1 MSKTQQSEVQMQDR
15 RHFIKSLFGLG
26 TALDVAEAPAQA
38 QTNSSSSATAKPA
51 RQSGTF
57 RFYWTDL
64 RTGQVGFPSGQVIG
78 AGMPGSLMKIVAA
91 TALLESRILKS
102 EQKFECRGT
111 YACDKNESVHCLY
124 PHGIVDLPR
133 AIGLSCNIYFA
144 QAADKLSPTVFLRYA
159 KDFGFS
165 DPVGAF
171 PSGTFPSKPQYPSWK
186 YALGLAPDFQ
196 PTALQI
202 MRMSALVATRGNV
215 PYMHSAEAPDPDGEP
230 FTLHLEANT
239 YEVLQQGMEIACR
252 QGTGKKLDPLN
263 TMHIA
268 LKTGTTPHGK
278 AFQSWVTGY
287 FPWKN
292 PRYAFCLRSQ
302 AGTSYDQAIP
312 ALKKF
317 LFGTKWP

>member
-1 MSKTQQSEVQMQDR
+1 MSRKQSEIELPDR

-26 TALDVAEAPAQA
+26 TALDAAEAPAQA
-38 QTNSSSSATAKPA
+38 QNKSPAPDAKPA
-51 RQSGTF
+51 QQPGSF

-64 RTGQVGFPSGQVIG
+64 RTGQIGFPSGQVVG
-78 AGMPGSLMKIVAA
+78 SGMPGSLMKLVAA
-91 TALLESRILKS
+91 AALLESRILKA
-102 EQKFECRGT
+102 EEKFECRGT
-111 YACDKNESVHCLY
+111 YACDKHESVHCLY
-124 PHGIVDLPR
+124 PHGMVDMPR

-144 QAADKLSPTVFLRYA
+144 QAVHKLSPTVFLRYA

-165 DPVGAF
+165 APVGAF
-171 PSGTFPSKPQYPSWK
+171 PSGEFPAKAQYPTWK

-202 MRMSALVATRGNV
+202 MRMSALVANRGSV
-215 PYMHSAEAPDPDGEP
+215 PYMHSAEAPDPNGEP
-230 FTLHLEANT
+230 FVLHLKENT
-239 YEVLQQGMEIACR
+239 FEVLQQGMEIACR